1 MVRMAHHFIEL
12 TNRLIFCHILG
23 RLVMT
28 EQNQGYRKK
37 QAYLVLLVFVCIGV
51 AIWGHS
57 APVAVV
63 AILAACGLAFY
74 ASNMEPEKKPDEH
87 HH

>member
-1 MVRMAHHFIEL
+1 L

-23 RLVMT
+23 RFVMA
-28 EQNQGYRKK
+28 EPNQSYRKK
-37 QAYLVLLVFVCIGV
+37 QAYLVLLVFACIGV
-51 AIWGHS
+51 AILGYS

-63 AILAACGLAFY
+63 AILAACGISFY
-74 ASNMEPEKKPDEH
+74 ASTLEPEKKPEEH